1 MPTPR
6 PEHGS
11 GHDAPAA
18 ARRPPAAGA
27 QPLASSQR
35 PALPASAH
43 RPPASG
49 HADRPTRTAPTRTA
63 QRAALTAHR
72 PPPTAHRSPADLPR
86 VRITPDR
93 RPPDRDRRSPAD
105 PPRARSTADRP
116 PPTADRP
123 PTANRQPTT
132 ANRRPRTAFR
142 KPPTAHDPDHRAL
155 RSTRHSPADS
165 ARPPDNRPVSHGTRV
180 NGQRSTAPDRHR
192 HRPHLERGSSNVSR
206 IRNSSSTV
214 VRGLMIAKRRCGRPS
229 VEVGATNP
237 TCSASSVALHAA

>member
-18 ARRPPAAGA
+18 ARQPRARSHWRAASGRP
-27 QPLASSQR
+27 
-35 PALPASAH
+35 LPASAH

-93 RPPDRDRRSPAD
+93 RTATAAHRPTPA
-105 PPRARSTADRP
+105 RARSTADRP

-123 PTANRQPTT
+123 PTANRRPPTDDLERPSANRPRPTT
-132 ANRRPRTAFR
+132 P
-142 KPPTAHDPDHRAL
+142 AHDPDHRAL

-165 ARPPDNRPVSHGTRV
+165 ARPPDNRPVSHGARV